1 MITRSDAASL
11 TSSVSFLNARP
22 RTEILFC
29 SRGPRPLRL
38 ERDGR
43 METSVFYV
51 VRVVLPVLPKWLAS
65 PVSVAVIVTVV
76 DLPGFV

>member
-1 MITRSDAASL
+1 M
-11 TSSVSFLNARP
+11 
-22 RTEILFC
+22 
-29 SRGPRPLRL
+29 RL

-65 PVSVAVIVTVV
+65 PVSVAVIVSVV